1 MKISHKSSPFRIFSL
16 ITLTTTLFSIST
28 ISFSK
33 NIKEN
38 SSEPKS
44 EVGKK
49 IKRKKKF
56 IITSYQYET
65 TSTEEAPSNSQV
77 TNGKK
82 YVLKSGSIS
91 SAANHSTNKTI
102 NEPSSTAPLKN
113 PEPILTKNNSVNN
126 QVDST
131 IIQDTK
137 TEAVPQLKL
146 IKEGDLVEKAKMET
160 AQKSVQQ
167 TLAPQKNTKIKKAEI
182 KAEAISK
189 YQTRTDLIYK
199 YSNNRTVGRAELFL
213 PFYQTNKSLVFTDIR
228 YWLDN
233 NSTNEGNLG
242 LGYRQIF
249 DDEYILGIYEFY
261 DRRKSQYGN
270 SFAQFTTGAE
280 LLTVNYDFRANLYSP
295 TGTTEKPIGSGGSS
309 ASTGYFL
316 NGHNVVYVKE
326 TNVSSEYA
334 LKGYDIEIGRKLPF
348 FDDFR
353 VFIAGYKFN
362 NHNIDINGYRYRGL
376 YTFLKSKNSKL
387 FLEGERSDDSTRGA
401 TSYVGFRYSYNF
413 GEIRKNKLTDLE
425 KRMTNQVIRDL
436 DIVTQS
442 KISNTT
448 STKKIKGSDGS
459 DQKIIYVNNSA
470 ATNGDGTIEKPYKTL
485 AEAQNNSSTYNI
497 IYIYRGD
504 GTDSGYNQGITLK
517 DYQKV
522 YGQNVNFTLG
532 DITDNSSDNGM
543 IFIKKDNYSSIS
555 NVTGPVIN
563 AASNNVIRGL
573 EISSTGKTGINYN
586 DKQRG
591 ITIKDNFIHHNAI
604 GINIVTS
611 NNNATNTIQNNI
623 INSNSTNGI
632 SITSN
637 NSSIASNNISDN
649 TINSNIQAIS
659 ITAKDTS
666 NSINYISRNSLNTN
680 TGDINTN
687 QDPLASVDMR

>member
-49 IKRKKKF
+49 IERKKKF

-131 IIQDTK
+131 IIQDPK

-160 AQKSVQQ
+160 TQKTVQQ
-167 TLAPQKNTKIKKAEI
+167 TLTPQENTKIKKAEI

-233 NSTNEGNLG
+233 KSNNEGNLG

-249 DDEYILGIYEFY
+249 DDEYILGGYGFY
-261 DRRKSQYGN
+261 DRRKSEYN
-270 SFAQFTTGAE
+270 NVFTQATIGAE
-280 LLTVNYDFRANLYSP
+280 LLTLNYDFRANLYSP
-295 TGTTEKPIGSGGSS
+295 IGTTEKSIGNGSS
-309 ASTGYFL
+309 SYSNSYVL
-316 NGHNVVYVKE
+316 NGYNVVYTKQ
-326 TNVSSEYA
+326 TSISSEYA
-334 LKGYDIEIGRKLPF
+334 LKGYDIEVGRKLPL

-353 VFIAGYKFN
+353 VFLAKYRFSNYGLN
-362 NHNIDINGYRYRGL
+362 VDGYRYRGL
-376 YTFLKSKNSKL
+376 YNFLESENSKL
-387 FLEGERSDDSTRGA
+387 YLEGEHSNDNSRGNI
-401 TSYVGFRYSYNF
+401 SYFGFRCSYNF
-413 GEIRKNKLTDLE
+413 GSATKNKLTALE
-425 KRMTNQVIRDL
+425 KRMTNQVIRDV
-436 DIVTQS
+436 DIVTQNKS
-442 KISNTT
+442 STTT
-448 STKKIKGSDGS
+448 SMEKLQGADGN
-459 DQKIIYVNNSA
+459 DQKIIYVNNSVS
-470 ATNGDGTIEKPYKTL
+470 TSGDGTIEKPYKTL
-485 AEAQNNSSTYNI
+485 AEAQNNSSAYNI
-497 IYIYRGD
+497 IYVYRGD
-504 GTDSGYNQGITLK
+504 GTDFGYNQGIVLK
-517 DYQKV
+517 DYQKI
-522 YGQNVNFTLG
+522 YGQNVDFTLG
-532 DITDNSSDNGM
+532 DIISNSTDSGTV
-543 IFIKKDNYSSIS
+543 FIHRNNYSTIS
-555 NVTGPVIN
+555 NTTGPVIN
-563 AASNNVIRGL
+563 TANNNVIRGL
-573 EISSTGKTGINYN
+573 DISSTGQTGINYN
-586 DKQRG
+586 DKQGG
-591 ITIKDNFIHHNAI
+591 IIKDNYIHNNTI
-604 GINIVTS
+604 GISIITTM
-611 NNNATNTIQNNI
+611 NNNNI
-623 INSNSTNGI
+623 IGNNTI
-632 SITSN
+632 SN
-637 NSSIASNNISDN
+637 NLTSLSIIY
-649 TINSNIQAIS
+649 
-659 ITAKDTS
+659 K
-666 NSINYISRNSLNTN
+666 
-680 TGDINTN
+680 
-687 QDPLASVDMR
+687 